1 MNCSFVAKW
10 AEFTGRTPAGAAIV
24 ALAVVSTIGGCRVDS
39 APFDSESGST
49 PASTATATAGLGSQ
63 PSVAAL
69 EAAVPENPVKDA
81 YFGETHVHTS
91 YSLDAY
97 IGGARV
103 TPDEA
108 YRFAQGADVVVN
120 GQKHNIG
127 RPLDWV
133 AVSDHAEFIGE
144 LYSTQVPGAKGADH
158 PMLDELRGL
167 KTVDEQR
174 AWFVKYVQQNM
185 RGEHPSHPP
194 FYAGPETTRS
204 AWQDV
209 QVKAARDNYR
219 PGKFTTLAGFEWT
232 AAPQAGNMHRN
243 VIFRDLDVLP
253 EMPLS
258 ALDTAD
264 EEKLWAWMS
273 EQEKKGSRLLA
284 IPHNSNGSKGLMFE
298 PLDNA
303 GKPITADYARL
314 RSHFERL
321 IEMMQIKGNS
331 EVHRSFWP
339 ADEFAGFENADSV
352 GSFSGRTFKKE
363 YFVRWAVTKG
373 LDYQAKL
380 GANPYE
386 FGFIGGTDNHN
397 GLPSDVA
404 ENDYIGSHG
413 PADGTLE
420 ARREGEIDGWIK
432 AKESNPGSLSAV
444 WAPKNTRAAI
454 WDAMAARET
463 FVTSGTRI
471 KVRFFGGPDL
481 GAASTNPRELVEQG
495 YRNGVPMGGTIGK
508 ASKAPTFTVWAAK
521 DPNGA
526 NLDRI
531 QIIKGQ
537 VDAKGEPQDKVIDVV
552 WSGDRKL
559 ASDGKLPAVGSTVDV
574 TKATYANTIGSPELL
589 GTWTDPDFD
598 PARPA
603 LYYVRVLEIPTP
615 RWTTY
620 DAVRNKLALLPDVPS
635 TIQERAW
642 SSPIWYTP

>member
-1 MNCSFVAKW
+1 MNAHQRAMRPLAAAVTSALLCAFIATLAGCSRGADKPKDAAVA
-10 AEFTGRTPAGAAIV
+10 TQAA
-24 ALAVVSTIGGCRVDS
+24 ATAAS
-39 APFDSESGST
+39 APAPTVQE
-49 PASTATATAGLGSQ
+49 
-63 PSVAAL
+63 L
-69 EAAVPENPVKDA
+69 EAAVADNPLKEA

-97 IGGARV
+97 IGGARI

-108 YRFAQGADVVVN
+108 YKFAQGADVVIN

-144 LYSTQVPGAKGADH
+144 MYSTQVPGAKGGDN

-174 AWFVKYVQQNM
+174 AWFVKYVQNNM

-209 QVKAARDNYR
+209 QIKAARDNYR
-219 PGKFTTLAGFEWT
+219 PGTFTTLAGFEWT
-232 AAPQAGNMHRN
+232 AAPKAGNMHRN
-243 VIFRDLDVLP
+243 VIFRDLDALP
-253 EMPLS
+253 EVPLS

-264 EEKLWAWMS
+264 EEKLWAWMT
-273 EQEKKGSRLLA
+273 EQEQKGSKLIA

-298 PLDNA
+298 PIDNA

-331 EVHRSFWP
+331 EVYRKFWP
-339 ADEFAGFENADSV
+339 ADEFAGFENADSL

-363 YFVRWAVTKG
+363 NFVRWAVTKG
-373 LDYQAKL
+373 LDYQARL

-404 ENDYIGSHG
+404 EDDYIGSHG

-420 ARREGEIDGWIK
+420 ARRDGEIDGWIK
-432 AKESNPGSLSAV
+432 SKESNPGSLAAV

-454 WDAMAARET
+454 WDALAARET

-481 GAASTNPRELVEQG
+481 GAASTNPRDLVEQG
-495 YRNGVPMGGTIGK
+495 YRTGVPMGGTIGK

-537 VDAKGEPQDKVIDVV
+537 VDAKGEPQDRVIDVV
-552 WSGDRKL
+552 WSGDRKRG
-559 ASDGKLPAVGSTVDV
+559 SDGKLPPVGNTVDL
-574 TKATYANTIGSPELL
+574 TKATYANTIGSPELM
-589 GTWTDPDFD
+589 GTWTDPEFD